1 MNKIKLQYRPGTNDI
16 GRRFHSRVIVPFVLP
31 LLGLVLAMAS
41 PGSRAQADPIEVDYF
56 PNSRGVVEIQSPL
69 GTVLDTVTVNGPT
82 TVNVDLGSLGDGDA
96 DGLEQLQTEMV
107 QMDLTGTSSV
117 LGPVIVRLRDSTERP
132 FQRTLGELEERL
144 NVQAGRLD
152 LLGDDPPLCVEH
164 PTPPANCEDTTAY
177 SFFDVYFEVQVGG
190 NVLHNEAPKKM
201 EATITH
207 KPPATEETYERPEAI
222 RLYDEAGNP
231 TNVWVAGTHH
241 TPFPYVPPIGGLAEF
256 PDRPGSAPEATEPS
270 ADFPSSP
277 YVVVAAVVG
286 LVIAFLG
293 VGGWYARRR
302 SLR

>member
-1 MNKIKLQYRPGTNDI
+1 MNKIGLQYRPGTNDV
-16 GRRFHSRVIVPFVLP
+16 GRRFHARAVIPFVLP
-31 LLGLVLAMAS
+31 LLGLVLAVAS
-41 PGSRAQADPIEVDYF
+41 PGFRAQADPIEVDHF

-132 FQRTLGELEERL
+132 FQRTLGELEESL

-152 LLGDDPPLCVEH
+152 SLGDDPPLCVEH
-164 PTPPANCEDTTAY
+164 PTPPANCVDTTAY

-190 NVLHNEAPKKM
+190 NVLHNETPKKM

-207 KPPATEETYERPEAI
+207 KPPATGETYERPEAI

-231 TNVWVAGTHH
+231 TNVWVAGT
-241 TPFPYVPPIGGLAEF
+241 PPHSLSLCPSHWRPCGVSGQTRVCTGGH
-256 PDRPGSAPEATEPS
+256 R
-270 ADFPSSP
+270 
-277 YVVVAAVVG
+277 AVRRLPVFSVRG
-286 LVIAFLG
+286 
-293 VGGWYARRR
+293 RR
-302 SLR
+302 SGCRAGRRVSWGRRMVR